1 MKTEMAIMD
10 RFACIARTAVPV
22 LGLALLVLAFRYAGR
37 QPPAGEQYGAMP
49 LTWLVPISSRKS
61 ACEAMAAE
69 FRKRHPEINLRLI
82 WVPPAQY
89 AIKFKT
95 LAAAGQPPD
104 VFDTGDVWVAY
115 MLPFL
120 LDLTP
125 WVERDAAE
133 IGLDDFYP
141 AVLEATLYDGRY
153 YFLPH
158 SMTVSL
164 LYYNKD
170 AFDRAGLA
178 YPSDQWTW
186 DDFARA
192 GRAMTVRDAA
202 GQVTQWGCTSVDGWW
217 GEWLIYVRQAGGQ
230 PFSGDGR
237 HCLLDSPEAIL
248 GLGFFHEKVYRNG
261 FAPAPGQGFPGG
273 FAGQRYAMVLG
284 GHVGDWRTFNA
295 VTNLNWD
302 VQVLPVG
309 PAGRAG
315 GEMALGAYGISRR
328 CRHPEAAW
336 TLLKFLVSHDTI
348 EKEARAG
355 ALSVRRSVAD
365 RILFAPGRRMAPHN
379 MDAVYAQLQD
389 ARPIPR
395 LPNFIEVALNV
406 IQPEIDL
413 MMQDRQ
419 TPERAARCAAMAANA
434 FLETLAPGRE
444 P

>member
-1 MKTEMAIMD
+1 MASEVMN
-10 RFACIARTAVPV
+10 RLARCARAALPV
-22 LGLALLVLAFRYAGR
+22 LGLVLLALAFQHAGR
-37 QPPAGEQYGAMP
+37 RPHEGERPGATT
-49 LTWLVPISSRKS
+49 LTWLVPISSRKP
-61 ACEAMAAE
+61 ATEAMADA
-69 FRKRHPEINLRLI
+69 FRQRHPDIHLRLI

-89 AIKFKT
+89 PIKFKT

-125 WVERDAAE
+125 LAERDAAE

-141 AVLEATLYDGRY
+141 GVLEATRYDGRY

-158 SMTVSL
+158 SMNVSL
-164 LYYNKD
+164 LYYNQD

-178 YPSDQWTW
+178 YPSAQWTW
-186 DDFARA
+186 EDFARA
-192 GRAMTVRDAA
+192 GRALTLRDPA
-202 GQVTQWGCTSVDGWW
+202 GQVVQWGSTSVEGWW

-230 PFSGDGR
+230 PFSDDGR
-237 HCLLDSPEAIL
+237 RCLLDSPEAVR
-248 GLGFFHEKVYRNG
+248 GLRFFHEKVYRDG
-261 FAPAPGQGFPGG
+261 FSPPPGRGFPGG
-273 FAGQRYAMVLG
+273 FAGQRHAMVLG
-284 GHVGDWRTFNA
+284 GHVGDWRTYNA
-295 VTNLNWD
+295 VPSLNWD
-302 VQVLPVG
+302 VQVLPAG
-309 PAGRAG
+309 PAGRSG
-315 GEMALGAYGISRR
+315 GEMALGAYGISRH

-336 TLLKFLVSHDTI
+336 TLLKFLVSHAAI
-348 EKEARAG
+348 EKEVRSG

-365 RILFAPGRRMAPHN
+365 RILLAPDRRVAPQN
-379 MDAVYAQLQD
+379 IGAVYAQLEH

-395 LPNFIEVALNV
+395 LPNYIEVALNV

-419 TPERAARCAAMAANA
+419 TPEQAAQRAAAAANA

>member
-1 MKTEMAIMD
+1 MD
-10 RFACIARTAVPV
+10 MFARVGRAAVPT
-22 LGLALLVLAFRYAGR
+22 LAAVMLVLAFRYAAR
-37 QPPAGEQYGAMP
+37 RPPGTERSGMTP
-49 LTWLVPISSRKS
+49 VTWLVPISSRKS
-61 ACEAMAAE
+61 ACEALADD
-69 FRKRHPEINLRLI
+69 FRKRHPDIDLRLI

-89 AIKFKT
+89 PIKFKT

-141 AVLEATLYDGRY
+141 DVLEASRYDGRY

-158 SMTVSL
+158 TMNVSL

-170 AFDRAGLA
+170 AFDHAGLA
-178 YPSDQWTW
+178 YPSGQWTW

-192 GRAMTVRDAA
+192 GRTLTVRDAS
-202 GQVTQWGCTSVDGWW
+202 GQVTQWGCTSVEGWW

-230 PFSGDGR
+230 PFSDDGR
-237 HCLLDSPEAIL
+237 SCLLDSPEAVR
-248 GLGFFHEKVYRNG
+248 GLRFFHEKVYRDG
-261 FAPAPGQGFPGG
+261 FAPEPGRGFPGG

-295 VTNLNWD
+295 VSNLNWD
-302 VQVLPVG
+302 VQLLPAG

-315 GEMALGAYGISRR
+315 GEMALGAYGISRH

-336 TLLKFLVSHDTI
+336 TLLKFLVSHAAL
-348 EKEARAG
+348 EKEVRDG
-355 ALSVRRSVAD
+355 ALSVRRSAAD
-365 RILFAPGRRMAPHN
+365 RILFSPERRQAPRH
-379 MDAVYAQLQD
+379 MDAVYAQLEH

-395 LPNFIEVALNV
+395 LPNYIEVALNV
-406 IQPEIDL
+406 IQPEIDR

-419 TPERAARCAAMAANA
+419 TPEQAARRAAAAANA